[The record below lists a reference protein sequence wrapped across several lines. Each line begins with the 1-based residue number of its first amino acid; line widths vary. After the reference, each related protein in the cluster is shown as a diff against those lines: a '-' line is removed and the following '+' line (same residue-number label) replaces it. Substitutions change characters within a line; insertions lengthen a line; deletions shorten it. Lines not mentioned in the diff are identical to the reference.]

1 MNRLVG
7 FVLRSIT
14 SGFLLVAPE
23 QCHAQTQL
31 MPAKVAVPVLFR
43 SSPFDRDRYLL
54 VPRGFQIRVVSRIPA
69 ARFLASTPEGGLLV
83 SQPPRGKIWWISP
96 KSAGTGRPLLAA
108 AGLRRP
114 HGMVFTAIGGKT
126 YVYVSESNEISRFR
140 YDPNGHRLLSK
151 EVVVPN
157 LPDASSPELG
167 GAYGH
172 ELKNLTIGP
181 DRHLYVDIASST
193 NADPKDT
200 TSDPIR
206 CAIYRYDL
214 NGGNRTLFAKGI
226 RNAEGLSF
234 APGTDALWAVVN
246 GTDNIRFPFHR
257 SWKGSSRDD
266 YGKPITSY
274 IDDHPP
280 DTFIHVKLGAD
291 YGWPFAES
299 DPDSASRLDDMPLDP
314 SYETNRDWSKYPER
328 KFTRSDKGIQAH
340 SAPLGMS
347 FLHETKLPEWLR
359 NSAAVAYHGSW
370 DRSQKTGYKAVIFPW
385 TSQQRPGNQVDLVI
399 GWLDDRSQ
407 LVWGRPVDVK
417 PATDGKSL
425 FISDDRSGTIY
436 ELSPGELR
444 RSASHALNATS
455 AACTCGLEKALKT
468 DGASV
473 LEPE

>member
-1 MNRLVG
+1 MLIVVNQGRPGLDSVIPPAKLINDRMNRLAC
-7 FVLRSIT
+7 FLLKSIA
-14 SGFLLVAPE
+14 SAFLLVAPE
-23 QCHAQTQL
+23 QCLAQTQL
-31 MPAKVAVPVLFR
+31 VPVKVAVPALFG

-83 SQPPRGKIWWISP
+83 SQPSRGKIWWISR
-96 KSAGTGRPLLAA
+96 KSGDASPPVLAA

-126 YVYVSESNEISRFR
+126 YVYIGESNEISRFR
-140 YDPNGHRLLSK
+140 YDPNSHKLLDK

-172 ELKNLTIGP
+172 QLKNLTIGP
-181 DRHLYVDIASST
+181 DSHLYVDIASSS

-206 CAIYRYDL
+206 CAVYRYDL
-214 NGGNRTLFAKGI
+214 EGGNRTLFAKGI
-226 RNAEGLSF
+226 RNAEGVGF
-234 APGTDALWAVVN
+234 APGTNALWAVVN
-246 GTDNIRFPFHR
+246 WTDNIRFPFHR
-257 SWKGSSRDD
+257 SWKGSGSDD
-266 YGKPITSY
+266 YGKRITSY

-291 YGWPFAES
+291 YGWPFAEP
-299 DPDSASRLDDMPLDP
+299 DPDGPSGLDNMPLDP
-314 SYETNRDWSKYPER
+314 SYETNRDWSKYPES

-347 FLHETKLPEWLR
+347 FLQETKLPDWLR

-370 DRSQKTGYKAVIFPW
+370 DRSQKTGYKVVMFPW
-385 TSQQRPGNQVDLVI
+385 TSQQRPGNQVNLVI

-407 LVWGRPVDVK
+407 RVWGRPVDVK
-417 PATDGKSL
+417 PATDGRSL
-425 FISDDRSGTIY
+425 FISDDLSGTIY
-436 ELSPGELR
+436 ELSPEGR
-444 RSASHALNATS
+444 
-455 AACTCGLEKALKT
+455 
-468 DGASV
+468 
-473 LEPE
+473 

>member
-1 MNRLVG
+1 VLIVVNQGRPELDSVIPAAKLTNDRMNRLAG
-7 FVLRSIT
+7 YVLSSIAIA
-14 SGFLLVAPE
+14 FLLVAPE
-23 QCHAQTQL
+23 QCLAQTQL
-31 MPAKVAVPVLFR
+31 VPVKVAVPASFR
-43 SSPFDRDRYLL
+43 SSPFDRDRYLQ

-83 SQPPRGKIWWISP
+83 SQPSRGKIWWISP
-96 KSAGTGRPLLAA
+96 KSADASPPVLAA
-108 AGLRRP
+108 AGLRLP

-126 YVYVSESNEISRFR
+126 YVYVGESNEISRFH
-140 YDPNGHRLLSK
+140 YDPNGHRLLNK
-151 EVVVPN
+151 EAIVPN

-167 GAYGH
+167 GVYGH
-172 ELKNLTIGP
+172 QLKNLAIGP
-181 DRHLYVDIASST
+181 GRYLYVDIASST

-214 NGGNRTLFAKGI
+214 DGGNRTLFAKGI

-234 APGTDALWAVVN
+234 VPGTDALWAVDN

-257 SWKGSSRDD
+257 SWKGSGSDD
-266 YGKPITSY
+266 YGRRITSY

-280 DTFIHVKLGAD
+280 DTFIHVKFGAD
-291 YGWPFAES
+291 YGWPFAEP
-299 DPDSASRLDDMPLDP
+299 DPDSPSGMDDMPLDP
-314 SYETNRDWSKYPER
+314 SYETNPHWSKYPES

-347 FLHETKLPEWLR
+347 FLQETKLPDWLR

-370 DRSQKTGYKAVIFPW
+370 DRSQKTGYKVVIFPW

-407 LVWGRPVDVK
+407 RVWGCPVDVK
-417 PATDGKSL
+417 PATDGRSL
-425 FISDDRSGTIY
+425 FISDDHSGTIY
-436 ELSPGELR
+436 DLSPGER
-444 RSASHALNATS
+444 
-455 AACTCGLEKALKT
+455 
-468 DGASV
+468 
-473 LEPE
+473 

>member
-1 MNRLVG
+1 MNRLAG
-7 FVLRSIT
+7 FFLTSIA
-14 SGFLLVAPE
+14 GAFLLVAPE
-23 QCHAQTQL
+23 LCLAQTQL
-31 MPAKVAVPVLFR
+31 VPVKVAVPASFR
-43 SSPFDRDRYLL
+43 SSPFDRDQYLL
-54 VPRGFQIRVVSRIPA
+54 VPRGFQIQVVSRIPA

-83 SQPPRGKIWWISP
+83 SQPSRGKIWWIFP
-96 KSAGTGRPLLAA
+96 KSADTVPPVLAA

-114 HGMVFTAIGGKT
+114 HGMVFTVIGRQT

-140 YDPNGHRLLSK
+140 YDPKGHRLLTK

-172 ELKNLTIGP
+172 ELKNLTISP
-181 DRHLYVDIASST
+181 ERHLYVDIGSST

-206 CAIYRYDL
+206 CSIYRYDL
-214 NGGNRTLFAKGI
+214 DGRNRTLFAKGI
-226 RNAEGLSF
+226 RNAEGLAFTS
-234 APGTDALWAVVN
+234 GTNALWAVVN

-257 SWKGSSRDD
+257 SWKGSGSDD
-266 YGKPITSY
+266 YGKRITSY

-291 YGWPFAES
+291 YGWPFAEP
-299 DPDSASRLDDMPLDP
+299 DPDGPSGLDDMPLDA
-314 SYETNRDWSKYPER
+314 SYETNRDWRNYSES

-347 FLHETKLPEWLR
+347 FLQQTKLPDWLR
-359 NSAAVAYHGSW
+359 NSAVVAYHGSW
-370 DRSQKTGYKAVIFPW
+370 DRSQKTGYKVVIFPW

-407 LVWGRPVDVK
+407 RVWGRPVDVK
-417 PATDGKSL
+417 PATDGRSL
-425 FISDDRSGTIY
+425 FISDDYSGTIY
-436 ELSPGELR
+436 ELSPVER
-444 RSASHALNATS
+444 
-455 AACTCGLEKALKT
+455 
-468 DGASV
+468 
-473 LEPE
+473 

>member
-1 MNRLVG
+1 VLIVVNQGRPELDSVIPAAKLTNDRMNRLAG
-7 FVLRSIT
+7 FVLSSIAIA
-14 SGFLLVAPE
+14 FLLVAPE
-23 QCHAQTQL
+23 QCLAQTQL
-31 MPAKVAVPVLFR
+31 VPVKVAVPASFR
-43 SSPFDRDRYLL
+43 SSPFDRDRYLQ

-83 SQPPRGKIWWISP
+83 SQPSRGKIWWISP
-96 KSAGTGRPLLAA
+96 KSADASPPVLAA
-108 AGLRRP
+108 AGLRLP

-126 YVYVSESNEISRFR
+126 YVYVGESNEISRFR
-140 YDPNGHRLLSK
+140 YDPNGHRLLNK

-157 LPDASSPELG
+157 LPDASSPELR

-206 CAIYRYDL
+206 CAIYRYNLD
-214 NGGNRTLFAKGI
+214 GGNRTLFAKGI
-226 RNAEGLSF
+226 RNAEGLAF
-234 APGTDALWAVVN
+234 ASGTNALWVVVN

-257 SWKGSSRDD
+257 SWKGSGSDD
-266 YGKPITSY
+266 YGKRITSY

-291 YGWPFAES
+291 YGWPFAEP
-299 DPDSASRLDDMPLDP
+299 DPDSPSGLDDMPLDP
-314 SYETNRDWSKYPER
+314 SYETNPDWSRYPESR
-328 KFTRSDKGIQAH
+328 FTRSDKGIQAH

-347 FLHETKLPEWLR
+347 FLQETKLPDWLR

-370 DRSQKTGYKAVIFPW
+370 DRSQKTGYKVVIFPW
-385 TSQQRPGNQVDLVI
+385 TSQQRPGNRVDLVI

-407 LVWGRPVDVK
+407 RVWGRPVDVK
-417 PATDGKSL
+417 PATDGRSL
-425 FISDDRSGTIY
+425 FISDDHSGTIY
-436 ELSPGELR
+436 ELSRGER
-444 RSASHALNATS
+444 
-455 AACTCGLEKALKT
+455 
-468 DGASV
+468 
-473 LEPE
+473 